1 MQTTFEKKSSKKREE
16 VVSPWSVNFLHSQ
29 LFSSMLTGSELYLS
43 KKTTNYSKP
52 LKKKKNGR
60 LKKTKHNLLKLLT
73 NPAEGIEKLLGS
85 ANSRKNIEL
94 SKELNEIQE
103 NINQELME
111 IQESI
116 ILKNEAPQ
124 ESIESKYSSQP
135 AKLSPAKTLRKF
147 YMSFANYG
155 KSSYSVIKT
164 TTHKVVGN
172 IKLTIFKIANTSLY
186 LKASLNPQWNL
197 ALGSA
202 LDKDTHA
209 PEESSNSSVNDED
222 AQYQTSYK
230 YLRYNQ

>member
-1 MQTTFEKKSSKKREE
+1 
-16 VVSPWSVNFLHSQ
+16 
-29 LFSSMLTGSELYLS
+29 MLTGSELYLS
-43 KKTTNYSKP
+43 KKATNYPKP

-60 LKKTKHNLLKLLT
+60 LLKKTKNNLLKLIT

-94 SKELNEIQE
+94 SKELDELQENMNQELNEIQE
-103 NINQELME
+103 N
-111 IQESI
+111 I

-124 ESIESKYSSQP
+124 ESIESKYSSQT
-135 AKLSPAKTLRKF
+135 AKLSPVKALRKF

-164 TTHKVVGN
+164 TTNKVVGN
-172 IKLTIFKIANTSLY
+172 IKLTIFKMANTSLY

-209 PEESSNSSVNDED
+209 PEEAANASVSEEN
-222 AQYQTSYK
+222 AQYQTGYK
-230 YLRYNQ
+230 YLRYKQ

>member
-1 MQTTFEKKSSKKREE
+1 
-16 VVSPWSVNFLHSQ
+16 
-29 LFSSMLTGSELYLS
+29 MLTGSELYLS
-43 KKTTNYSKP
+43 KKTTIKP
-52 LKKKKNGR
+52 KLKKNKNGKL
-60 LKKTKHNLLKLLT
+60 LKKTTNNLLKLLT

-94 SKELNEIQE
+94 SKELNEIHE
-103 NINQELME
+103 NMNQELME
-111 IQESI
+111 IQENI

-135 AKLSPAKTLRKF
+135 AKFSPVKALKKF
-147 YMSFANYG
+147 YVSFANYG

-164 TTHKVVGN
+164 TTNKVVGN
-172 IKLTIFKIANTSLY
+172 IKLTIFKMANTSLY

-209 PEESSNSSVNDED
+209 PEEAANSSISEEN
-222 AQYQTSYK
+222 AQYQTGYK
-230 YLRYNQ
+230 YLRYRE